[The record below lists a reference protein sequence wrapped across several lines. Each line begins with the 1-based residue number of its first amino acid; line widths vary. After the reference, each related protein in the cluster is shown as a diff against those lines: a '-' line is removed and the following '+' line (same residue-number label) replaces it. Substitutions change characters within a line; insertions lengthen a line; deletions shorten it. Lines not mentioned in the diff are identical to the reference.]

1 MNNTSHSND
10 VVTQWRTSADSSNPA
25 GPLFTSGAF
34 AEADIVSETNVRTV
48 GGCGTACTGSRTR
61 YCC

>member
-1 MNNTSHSND
+1 MNNTSDTND
-10 VVTQWRTSADSSNPA
+10 VVSQWRTNDDPASPA

-34 AEADIVSETNVRTV
+34 AEADIVSETRIVTV

-61 YCC
+61 QCC